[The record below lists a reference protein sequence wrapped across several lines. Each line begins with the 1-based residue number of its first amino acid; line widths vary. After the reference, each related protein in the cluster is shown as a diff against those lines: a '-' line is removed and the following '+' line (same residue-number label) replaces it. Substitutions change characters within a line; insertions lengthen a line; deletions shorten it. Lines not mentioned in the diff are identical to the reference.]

1 MGKLR
6 QLQHLN
12 EERARIPLE
21 NCRSIAAGLR
31 QKEQEHVV
39 RDELRRMRRQFSMFV
54 ARLLEFGILYEL
66 ALTESDCLRQ
76 AAEAYSEEVHIWST
90 REQGSMVISS

>member
-21 NCRSIAAGLR
+21 NCRSIAASLR
-31 QKEQEHVV
+31 QKEHVV

-54 ARLLEFGILYEL
+54 ARLFDFGILNEL